1 MRDTNFAGLPPTL
14 TIGAQCD
21 PLADDARDYTAKIRA
36 AGGQA
41 HWVEERGLVHGY
53 LRARASVPRAAA
65 SFTRIVE
72 TISAFAAGR
81 WPFEGDAS

>member
-1 MRDTNFAGLPPTL
+1 
-14 TIGAQCD
+14 
-21 PLADDARDYTAKIRA
+21 
-36 AGGQA
+36 
-41 HWVEERGLVHGY
+41 VHGY